1 MRVTSP
7 LLASPLP
14 LSLLCQFVCKYRAGI
29 AADHEHVRHLPQKG
43 LSCLAGLEMY
53 IPITLRSCPCGQRNL
68 FCLRLGLT
76 QPESTRDTEEPK
88 LSHLPPALC
97 RLE

>member
-1 MRVTSP
+1 MRVVSP
-7 LLASPLP
+7 LLVSPLP
-14 LSLLCQFVCKYRAGI
+14 LRLFCQFVCKYRAGI

-43 LSCLAGLEMY
+43 LPWLAVLEAY
-53 IPITLRSCPCGQRNL
+53 IPMSLRSCPCGQRNV
-68 FCLRLGLT
+68 FCLSLGLT
-76 QPESTRDTEEPK
+76 QPQSTCDTEDPE